1 MSIRPRISRTVPK
14 PLRQK
19 REGDSAV
26 HLVDIRTLFC
36 CICGSRPVH
45 AHHLLR
51 IGEQLPRG
59 MSRKSEDRWA
69 VPLCSTHHMALHGA
83 GDEEAFLAS
92 HKVDGRSLARTLWE
106 NRGDVDAMERAV
118 FRARQR
124 MAL

>member
-1 MSIRPRISRTVPK
+1 MPAPRIARTIHRPA
-14 PLRQK
+14 RQK

-26 HLVDIRTLFC
+26 HLADIRTLFC

-83 GDEEAFLAS
+83 GDEEAYLAS
-92 HKVDGRSLARTLWE
+92 LGIDGRSLARALWA
-106 NRGDVDAMERAV
+106 NRGDIEGMERVA
-118 FRARQR
+118 FRCRQR